1 MSRVNQRSPAGP
13 APPDLEHADVVGPVQ
28 TRPWAAA
35 ELQAAHRSSSLLARR
50 ALLITNAL
58 AIAGAVLGMI
68 AARQGS
74 VTGAETALVYCC
86 FAFAGGTL
94 LTLLCF
100 PKVALDT
107 VAIVSTVYFGVHL
120 SAGAVLAAT
129 GAGEHFN
136 FFIYL
141 VWFFPLLAFNRLV
154 NGPVMGRF
162 LGKTLLIAPVLIS
175 AVLFPRL
182 STVFASGP
190 LFALAAYLLSYICAG
205 LMLNTVARYREEYI
219 VERERAEAFRMESE
233 VLESISDCFISLDVA
248 LRLVYLNDAACGEF
262 GVDRAEAL
270 HTSILEAIPGFLSP
284 AMFRGL
290 QTASVRAAASMFEA
304 PDKREE
310 RWYEMRCFPRPDGMS
325 IYFRNIT
332 ESISSR
338 RKLEKAHQRLREQAE
353 LLDKAQDAIVVV
365 DLDDRILYWNKGAE
379 RLYGWTGNDVAGR
392 LAADVFQTSGDA
404 AASAQ
409 SAVEQGEWSGELAH
423 FRRDGTRLSVES
435 RRTLVRGDDGE
446 PRAILAINTDITNR
460 KAAEAKVEHLAFYD
474 VLTDLPNRL
483 LFRERLGESLGAAIA
498 RGHMGALLSIDLDD
512 FKTLNDTLGHD
523 SGDLLLQ
530 QVAVRLTACVRGGD
544 IVARIGGDEFVVLLE
559 CSSADSAETAAQ
571 AKAVA
576 QAILAAF
583 GKPYHLSNYEYTS
596 TAGVGI
602 TFFPETADTVDN
614 VLKRAELAMYHAKA
628 QSRNAMCVF
637 DPTMQTLVA
646 SRAALESDLRRAL
659 QNREFQLH
667 YQPQVDRDGR
677 VTGAEALLRWTHPVR
692 GAVAPNTFIP
702 LAEETGLIVELG
714 RWVLQTACEQIA
726 AWSANPEL
734 EPLTVAVN
742 VSVRQFI
749 DANFVPLVLDV
760 LRATG
765 ADPER
770 LKLEITES
778 SAMEKLDDTI
788 AKMSAL
794 KAHRVGFS
802 IDDFGTGYSSL
813 SQLKRLPLDQL
824 KIDRSFVRDVLT
836 DQTDASIARTIITLG
851 QNLDLSVIA
860 EGVETQAQREFL
872 ERAGCHAYQGFLFS
886 PALSARA
893 FETFVARALALEG
906 AAPLR

>member
-13 APPDLEHADVVGPVQ
+13 APPDLKPAGFAGRVQ
-28 TRPWAAA
+28 TRARAAA
-35 ELQAAHRSSSLLARR
+35 ELAAAVDRSSSLLARR
-50 ALLITNAL
+50 ALLIVNAL
-58 AIAGAVLGMI
+58 AIAGALLGLI
-68 AARQGS
+68 AVRQGA
-74 VTGAETALVYCC
+74 VTGAQTSLIYCC
-86 FAFAGGTL
+86 LAFTGGTL

-100 PKVALDT
+100 PRVALET
-107 VAIVSTVYFGVHL
+107 VAIVSTVYFAIHL
-120 SAGAVLAAT
+120 SAGAVFAAT
-129 GAGEHFN
+129 GSGDHFN
-136 FFIYL
+136 FFVYL

-154 NGPVMGRF
+154 NGPVMGRL
-162 LGKTLLIAPVLIS
+162 LGKTLLVAPVLLC

-182 STVFASGP
+182 STLFASGP
-190 LFALAAYLLSYICAG
+190 LFALAAYVLSYICSG

-219 VERERAEAFRMESE
+219 VERERAEAFRVESE

-262 GVDRAEAL
+262 GVERAAAL
-270 HTSILEAIPGFLSP
+270 HASILDAIPGFLSA

-290 QTASVRAAASMFEA
+290 QTAS
-304 PDKREE
+304 EE

-332 ESISSR
+332 ETISSR
-338 RKLEKAHQRLREQAE
+338 RKLEQAHQRLSEQAE

-365 DLDDRILYWNKGAE
+365 DMDDRILYWNKGAE

-392 LAADVFQTSGDA
+392 LAADVFQTSGEA

-409 SAVEQGEWSGELAH
+409 SVAEQGEWNGELAH

-435 RRTLVRGDDGE
+435 RRTLVRGDDGV

-460 KAAEAKVEHLAFYD
+460 KAAEAKVEHLAYYD

-483 LFRERLGESLGAAIA
+483 LLRERLGESLGAAID

-523 SGDLLLQ
+523 IGDLLLA
-530 QVAVRLTACVRGGD
+530 QVADRLTACVRAGD

-559 CSSADSAETAAQ
+559 CSSADSAETAVQ
-571 AKAVA
+571 ATAVA
-576 QAILAAF
+576 RAILAAF
-583 GKPYHLSNYEYTS
+583 GKPYHLSSYEYTS

-602 TFFPETADTVDN
+602 TFFPETPDSVDN
-614 VLKRAELAMYHAKA
+614 VLKRAELAMYRAKA
-628 QSRNAMCVF
+628 QSRNAMCLF

-659 QNREFQLH
+659 QNREFELH

-692 GAVAPNTFIP
+692 GPVPPSKFIP

-726 AWSANPEL
+726 AWSAHPEL

-742 VSVRQFI
+742 VSVRQFV

-760 LRATG
+760 LRETG

-778 SAMEKLDDTI
+778 SVMEKLDDTI

-794 KAHRVGFS
+794 KAQRVGFS

-836 DQTDASIARTIITLG
+836 DQTDASIARTIVTLG

-893 FETFVARALALEG
+893 FETFVAGAPAVDG